1 VPRPRTP
8 VRAVLAGALT
18 GALTGVLAAC
28 AAAPAAPPV
37 DDLRAAGPAPSA
49 PLDATPAPACVPAP
63 LERRAA
69 AVLVVGLPGVTSAD
83 DPLARS
89 VADLGVGGVF
99 LSHTNVRTAAQ
110 VRSLAD
116 GLRARA
122 ARPLLVS
129 TDEEGG
135 RVAVTRALVGRAP
148 SPRRL
153 GRAVHARRGAR
164 HGLLRSGAASR
175 RSASTSTSPRCS
187 TSTPV
192 RRAASS
198 GTGPS
203 APTRSAR
210 RRTAWPSPAGST
222 TPG

>member
-1 VPRPRTP
+1 VLGPRTLLP
-8 VRAVLAGALT
+8 VLLAGALAGCT
-18 GALTGVLAAC
+18 
-28 AAAPAAPPV
+28 AAPAAEPAVPQAPRPSPSRRRR
-37 DDLRAAGPAPSA
+37 RA
-49 PLDATPAPACVPAP
+49 CPAP

-153 GRAVHARRGAR
+153 AER
-164 HGLLRSGAASR
+164 
-175 RSASTSTSPRCS
+175 
-187 TSTPV
+187 STPDEV
-192 RRAASS
+192 RGTAAALGSRLAALGVDLDLAPVLDLDAGPAGGIV